1 MNREIQQ
8 RLVWVKLF
16 EETNDAGLVCR
27 RCGISRP
34 TLRKWWKRYSEQGID
49 GLSSQSKR
57 PLKSPNTKINAELE
71 ALISLIGLVF
81 FCIVANNETVNKT
94 VFTQN
99 YLHPH
104 AMIPPS
110 PLLSA
115 RIMTITYLRETI
127 NIMVEKISDKIPNI
141 LISLIGIPCVS

>member
-1 MNREIQQ
+1 MSMNREIQQ

-57 PLKSPNTKINAELE
+57 PLNRQILKS
-71 ALISLIGLVF
+71 
-81 FCIVANNETVNKT
+81 
-94 VFTQN
+94 
-99 YLHPH
+99 
-104 AMIPPS
+104 M
-110 PLLSA
+110 LSKK
-115 RIMTITYLRETI
+115 L
-127 NIMVEKISDKIPNI
+127 
-141 LISLIGIPCVS
+141 

>member
-49 GLSSQSKR
+49 GLSSQSRR

-71 ALISLIGLVF
+71 ALIL
-81 FCIVANNETVNKT
+81 E
-94 VFTQN
+94 
-99 YLHPH
+99 
-104 AMIPPS
+104 MR
-110 PLLSA
+110 SA
-115 RIMTITYLRETI
+115 RNFGARRLQTELMRLHGVSLSLASIHKVLSSHQVKPI
-127 NIMVEKISDKIPNI
+127 KIS
-141 LISLIGIPCVS
+141 S

>member
-8 RLVWVKLF
+8 RLVWIKLF

-71 ALISLIGLVF
+71 ALIL
-81 FCIVANNETVNKT
+81 E
-94 VFTQN
+94 
-99 YLHPH
+99 
-104 AMIPPS
+104 MR
-110 PLLSA
+110 SA
-115 RIMTITYLRETI
+115 RNLGARRLQTELMRLHG
-127 NIMVEKISDKIPNI
+127 V
-141 LISLIGIPCVS
+141 SLS